1 MRLQVRPLPLTD
13 ESSVAMKNR
22 VSHVARLWAAWL
34 PVAGVSAFIA
44 LYLYAASMYPGGT
57 QAHHELHGYS
67 HLSNYWCDL
76 LHRVS
81 YSGEINRGRS
91 FAVLATIILP
101 LSLIPLWLQV
111 SVLFRDGSG
120 LRRLV
125 RVTGPASMVLSTLVF
140 TSVHDFAINVA
151 SILGFVA
158 VMTTM
163 LSLSGRKRRA
173 VLNGVA
179 LLSMIL
185 GVTNYLMWQTGKFL
199 WVMPL
204 VQKAAFASFFVWI
217 VATAMAIRRVLT
229 TYTVLDANHLP
240 K

>member
-1 MRLQVRPLPLTD
+1 MLLQVKPLPLTD
-13 ESSVAMKNR
+13 ESSVAMKR
-22 VSHVARLWAAWL
+22 RGPHVARLWAAWL
-34 PVAGVSAFIA
+34 PAAGVGAFIA

-57 QAHHELHGYS
+57 QAHHEIHGYS

-76 LHRVS
+76 LDRVS
-81 YSGEINRGRS
+81 YSGDINRGRP

-120 LRRLV
+120 LHRLV
-125 RVTGPASMVLSTLVF
+125 QVTGSASMVFSTLVF
-140 TSVHDFAINVA
+140 TSVHDFAINVS

-158 VMTTM
+158 VVATM
-163 LSLSGRKRRA
+163 LSLSGKKRRA
-173 VLNGVA
+173 ALNGVA

-199 WVMPL
+199 WVIPL

-217 VATAMAIRRVLT
+217 VATTIAIRRMLT